1 MRKLFSL
8 LTVAALALGLAAPS
22 FAADKKAEKT
32 PAERFKAL
40 DKDNDG
46 SLSESEIV
54 GNKTGE
60 AADKAK
66 KMLAAK
72 DKNNDGKL
80 SLEEFSAAGKKK
92 DK

>member
-1 MRKLFSL
+1 MRKLFSV
-8 LTVAALALGLAAPS
+8 LTVAALALGLAAPT

-46 SLSESEIV
+46 SLSETELV
-54 GNKTGE
+54 GKKTGE

-72 DKNNDGKL
+72 DKNKDGKL